1 MMAQRVGGVRPQTVA
16 LVELGERLSL
26 QPRVGGSD
34 PTFCSAPCHEPRP
47 DRAAF
52 AGLAAAAPRASHESS
67 PRGSSS
73 VSSRWAR
80 GRAWRR
86 DREATGTTR
95 LAHPRDAGRRSR
107 AGHEARRAGFPSPLS
122 LLASWAWRAA
132 TLAAVP
138 GRGSPRLPGH
148 GTPDRF
154 LRKDILFTAFSVIV
168 SSPCPKF
175 PLRHTCFYSRS
186 RPWPKGKAVPVARR
200 RA

>member
-1 MMAQRVGGVRPQTVA
+1 MWCSQSAPGVRRARNSGT
-16 LVELGERLSL
+16 LLGSTDRRYGRNRAYSS
-26 QPRVGGSD
+26 R
-34 PTFCSAPCHEPRP
+34 
-47 DRAAF
+47 RAARVEPAREF
-52 AGLAAAAPRASHESS
+52 APFVAE
-67 PRGSSS
+67 
-73 VSSRWAR
+73 AR
-80 GRAWRR
+80 GRACRR

-148 GTPDRF
+148 GTPDSF

-175 PLRHTCFYSRS
+175 PPRNTCFYSRS